1 MACSK
6 FDARKKINQTTMG
19 HHENEHH
26 EVHEA
31 EQNEIGAP
39 VTFAIVCLALAVLLI
54 YFLG

>member
-1 MACSK
+1 
-6 FDARKKINQTTMG
+6 MG

-39 VTFAIVCLALAVLLI
+39 VTFALVCLALAVLLI
-54 YFLG
+54 YFLGKSS